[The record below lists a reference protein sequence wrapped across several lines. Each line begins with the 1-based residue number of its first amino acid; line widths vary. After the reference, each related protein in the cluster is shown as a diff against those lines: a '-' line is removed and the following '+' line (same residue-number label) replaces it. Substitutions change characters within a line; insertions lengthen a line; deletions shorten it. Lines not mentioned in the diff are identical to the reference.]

1 MDKCIYMDNA
11 ATTSL
16 LPEVLDAMM
25 PYLTDSYGNPCRV
38 SGEYFVMKRDGVEF
52 EFKVTGGNKYTG
64 KGQVKN
70 IFYN

>member
-1 MDKCIYMDNA
+1 MALNPP
-11 ATTSL
+11 L
-16 LPEVLDAMM
+16 
-25 PYLTDSYGNPCRV
+25 DSYGNPCRV

-64 KGQVKN
+64 KGQAKN

>member
-1 MDKCIYMDNA
+1 MALNPPLDN
-11 ATTSL
+11 
-16 LPEVLDAMM
+16 
-25 PYLTDSYGNPCRV
+25 YGNPCRV

-70 IFYN
+70 IFYNYLLFYYYIF